1 LLINKIY
8 KRLVLWRKMKKNQRI
23 TKKNVALCFSG
34 QVKKFE
40 LCYPYIKKNL
50 LDNIGSYDVFC
61 CAEDDADITKIEAL
75 KPVRI
80 EKIKS
85 SEVDKILKEKLKLL
99 NKDNYK
105 KYVFPQSSKFNFRN
119 VYQQLFKIKRAFN
132 LLERYIKENKVKYNY
147 FIRIR
152 FDFLPL
158 DAIEITKYKL
168 KKNDIVVPRIKG
180 LDPKNQVNDMFCITP
195 DIDTFR
201 VYCSMYEQY
210 PTIINKEIPL
220 KTNFQQKMYFWL
232 EKKYNEFF
240 LFLFNRPGKK
250 YGKKSKNL
258 LGFVLLFTKMFYTD
272 FKVRNR
278 CNLEK
283 AFFYLLK
290 SRNKNIVEETINFVI
305 VRDPMDGLLIFG

>member
-1 LLINKIY
+1 
-8 KRLVLWRKMKKNQRI
+8 MKKNQRI

-50 LDNIGSYDVFC
+50 LDNLGSYDVFC
-61 CAEDDADITKIEAL
+61 CAEDDADITKIEVL
-75 KPVRI
+75 KPVKI
-80 EKIKS
+80 EKINS
-85 SEVDKILKEKLKLL
+85 SDVDKIIKEKIKLL

-105 KYVFPQSSKFNFRN
+105 KYIFPQSSKFNFRN
-119 VYQQLFKIKRAFN
+119 VFQQLFKIKGSFN
-132 LLERYIKENKVKYNY
+132 LLEKYMEENRIQYNY

-158 DAIEITKYKL
+158 DPIEITKYKF
-168 KKNDIVVPRIKG
+168 KKNDVIV
-180 LDPKNQVNDMFCITP
+180 PKIRLNSLEPKIQINDMFCIAK

-201 VYCSMYEQY
+201 VYCGMYDNY
-210 PTIINKEIPL
+210 PNVINKEIPL
-220 KTNFQQKMYFWL
+220 KANLSQKIYFWF

-240 LFLFNRPGKK
+240 LFLFNKPGKK
-250 YGKKSKNL
+250 YGKLSKNV
-258 LGFVLLFTKMFYTD
+258 LGFLLLFTKMFYNE

-290 SRNKNIVEETINFVI
+290 SKDKKILDEPINFVI